1 MDLIQLTGIGALAR
15 RMRRNA
21 GIRVISVIIAI
32 GLWVFVNAGE
42 RGAVDAFSV
51 PISYRALPP
60 GLVIINHPTEFTKI
74 EVAGPRTLLS
84 LLDTERLTLRLE
96 LAGIQPGQTD
106 IKLTP
111 GMFNVPRGTSVT
123 RIVPDQI
130 NVDIDRIVV
139 REIPVH
145 LNLQGQPAAG
155 YEVTSIQLRPS
166 IVGVS
171 GPARTVMPMHQVD
184 TEPLEL
190 RGENSDIESR
200 LALMPPAPL
209 VKFSSSRVEAML
221 DIGERIANREF
232 RGVAVEVRDID
243 YKYRLQPQKAT
254 ITVRGPASKLETL
267 DPSGLV
273 YVDAGGGTPGAKDF
287 PVQVELPDG
296 MHLVKQNPDKVKLR
310 IYPERRT
317 TIGDGKA
324 S

>member
-1 MDLIQLTGIGALAR
+1 
-15 RMRRNA
+15 
-21 GIRVISVIIAI
+21 
-32 GLWVFVNAGE
+32 
-42 RGAVDAFSV
+42 
-51 PISYRALPP
+51 
-60 GLVIINHPTEFTKI
+60 
-74 EVAGPRTLLS
+74 
-84 LLDTERLTLRLE
+84 
-96 LAGIQPGQTD
+96 
-106 IKLTP
+106 
-111 GMFNVPRGTSVT
+111 
-123 RIVPDQI
+123 DQI

-296 MHLVKQNPDKVKLR
+296 MHLVKQNP
-310 IYPERRT
+310 
-317 TIGDGKA
+317 
-324 S
+324 